1 MYKLYDY
8 SKLNFILIVEMSPIT
23 KLLISSVHTE
33 VSVTVLKSY
42 LQLDVHI
49 RHAARWEAGGA
60 AAPQILADQ
69 LTISRQGR
77 THYPHPVLPAPPDF

>member
-1 MYKLYDY
+1 MYELYDY

-42 LQLDVHI
+42 LQLAGNALGFGIVGAGASWRALGLKTEGVHSTRSFKVSGCI
-49 RHAARWEAGGA
+49 R
-60 AAPQILADQ
+60 
-69 LTISRQGR
+69 
-77 THYPHPVLPAPPDF
+77 